1 MPLQVAVIDGDGWY
15 IRGRDSEAETWGHE
29 ELYDLVTDPRQTTDV
44 SASSLLLPALRSLAE
59 RRLQRPQPMQT
70 EQPLD
75 ATTLEQ
81 LRSLGYLE

>member
-1 MPLQVAVIDGDGWY
+1 MSNTGSVPSAARPVSRQP
-15 IRGRDSEAETWGHE
+15 SE
-29 ELYDLVTDPRQTTDV
+29 
-44 SASSLLLPALRSLAE
+44 LLPGLRSLAE
-59 RRLQRPQPMQT
+59 RRLQRPQPTQT

>member
-15 IRGRDSEAETWGHE
+15 IRGREGHE
-29 ELYDLVTDPRQTTDV
+29 ELYDLATDPRQTTDL
-44 SASSLLLPALRSLAE
+44 SASSVLLPALRSLAE